1 MFDRF
6 ISATIWKVAALIVI
20 PAALAAQ
27 RVQPVRGL
35 GTHSDDQLRLAQLS
49 GDSAL
54 AGSLLRS
61 VSTLAARLSDSTRTL
76 AWALAPLQ
84 HRYTYNSD
92 LPFSLNDGALWAGRG
107 SNASITLGVR
117 AEWGPVRFFLLPE
130 FSGSENR
137 AFRGPDVDP
146 RITPPRPAA
155 RDSFSSPWHAG
166 PQSIDLPWR
175 FGPTAFG
182 DLDWGQSSIIA
193 DVGRVS
199 VGATTE
205 NEWWGPGIRNALIL
219 SNNAEGF
226 PRVFVRTA
234 RPVETRVGIFEGRWH
249 SGWLRESRYFD
260 ADPDVGTRSISMAA
274 VTWQP
279 PRSTV
284 VIGAARAVFSP
295 RAGSPR
301 LLEDAFMVFSDVGHP
316 NARPMSDSTMRPGRD
331 QLFSLFWRWVEPKDR
346 FEFYG
351 EWARTEIPVSLRDW
365 LVHPNHTQGYTLGL
379 QWLGDTIA
387 WTRQAQLRVQG
398 EATFLE
404 QSSTF
409 RQRPIGSWYTSR
421 AVEQGYTHKGQVI
434 GAAIGPGSSSQFVAM
449 DLIAPKWQAGA
460 YLNRIRWLEDAHS
473 QGNYDYDAGHRG
485 MCEHD
490 VSFLPGIRAAAV
502 TKIGTIQAD
511 YSAGWRLNVFFEHP
525 GTCFSTFP
533 SGARDV
539 HNKSLTLTFVPTSF

>member
-1 MFDRF
+1 MGQ
-6 ISATIWKVAALIVI
+6 AVAIGSHHDE
-20 PAALAAQ
+20 
-27 RVQPVRGL
+27 R
-35 GTHSDDQLRLAQLS
+35 LRLRQ
-49 GDSAL
+49 L
-54 AGSLLRS
+54 AGDTTITGSVLRS
-61 VSTLAARLSDSTRTL
+61 VSASAPRLADSTRRL
-76 AWALAPLQ
+76 AWSLVPLQ
-84 HRYTYNSD
+84 YRYVYNSD
-92 LPFSLNDGALWAGRG
+92 LPYSLNDGALWAGRG
-107 SNASITLGVR
+107 SNLSVITGAR
-117 AEWGPVRFFLLPE
+117 FEWGPVRLFLLPE

-137 AFRGPDVDP
+137 AFRGPNVDP
-146 RITPPRPAA
+146 RITPPRPAF
-155 RDSFSSPWHAG
+155 RDSMSSPWHAG

-175 FGPTAFG
+175 FGTRSFG
-182 DLDWGQSSIIA
+182 DLDWGQSSLIA
-193 DVGRVS
+193 DWGRVS
-199 VGATTE
+199 IGATTE

-219 SNNAEGF
+219 SNHAEGF
-226 PRVFVRTA
+226 PRIFLRPA
-234 RPVETRVGIFEGRWH
+234 IPVETRWGTFDGRWQ

-260 ADPDVGTRSISMAA
+260 TDSNVGTRSISMAA
-274 VTWQP
+274 LTWQP

-316 NARPMSDSTMRPGRD
+316 NARPMSDSTMLPGRD
-331 QLFSLFWRWVEPKDR
+331 QLFSLFWRWVEPRDR

-379 QWLGDTIA
+379 QWLGDTL
-387 WTRQAQLRVQG
+387 RYLRNEAQLRVQA
-398 EATFLE
+398 EVTFLE

-421 AVEQGYTHKGQVI
+421 AVEQGYTHKGHVI
-434 GAAIGPGSSSQFVAM
+434 GASIGPGSSSQFVAM
-449 DLIAPKWQAGA
+449 DLIGAKWQGGV

-473 QGNYDYDAGHRG
+473 QGNYDYDAGNRG

-490 VSFLPGIRAAAV
+490 VSFLPGLRASAV
-502 TKIGTIQAD
+502 TKAGTFQAD

-539 HNKSLTLTFVPTSF
+539 HNKSLTLTFVPATF